1 MTFREKLSR
10 AVRSSGSTL
19 CVGLDPVPER
29 IPKPLR
35 DKIADEGELIFEFCR
50 RVIEATKVHACAYK
64 PNVAFFEAFGSR
76 GWQIYEAI
84 MDEIPS
90 NRVLIADAKR
100 GDIGNTAAMYKKTY
114 FDLYPSDA
122 VTLNPLMGL
131 DTLTPFL
138 NDSTRCIYVLT
149 MTSNPGAADFLQRR
163 FQGRMSL
170 GEYIAEELSKMNS
183 SSSTEIGMVVG
194 ATQAESAGPVL
205 AACPDAHLLI
215 PGVGTQG
222 GSVEK
227 LSALLEDHQGIPVIN
242 SSRSILYAGGND
254 ENWMEKVTEKA
265 VETQQLL
272 NPITAKY
279 V

>member
-1 MTFREKLSR
+1 
-10 AVRSSGSTL
+10 
-19 CVGLDPVPER
+19 
-29 IPKPLR
+29 
-35 DKIADEGELIFEFCR
+35 
-50 RVIEATKVHACAYK
+50 
-64 PNVAFFEAFGSR
+64 
-76 GWQIYEAI
+76 
-84 MDEIPS
+84 
-90 NRVLIADAKR
+90 
-100 GDIGNTAAMYKKTY
+100 
-114 FDLYPSDA
+114 
-122 VTLNPLMGL
+122 
-131 DTLTPFL
+131 
-138 NDSTRCIYVLT
+138 
-149 MTSNPGAADFLQRR
+149 
-163 FQGRMSL
+163 
-170 GEYIAEELSKMNS
+170 
-183 SSSTEIGMVVG
+183 MVVG